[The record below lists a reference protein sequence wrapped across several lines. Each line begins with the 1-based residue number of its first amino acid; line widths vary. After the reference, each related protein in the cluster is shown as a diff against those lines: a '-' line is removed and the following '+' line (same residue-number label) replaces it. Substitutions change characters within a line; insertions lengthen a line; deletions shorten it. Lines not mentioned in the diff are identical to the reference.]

1 LDPWTEVRIL
11 EGQPIHPVRARSG
24 RPAAA
29 GRRGYDAADVAP
41 GSDRDRPS
49 WSAQAG
55 VRRPDQRRLTDSSVP
70 WRGSISQPSRK
81 LTRHRGGGATKFC
94 RAGRPLAI
102 RRATA
107 GDAASVAA
115 LWLAS
120 FRATYAFPIAH
131 TDDQVERWIRD
142 VVIARQETWVAA
154 TRAEAVGLM
163 SLDGEML
170 DQLYVRPGWTG
181 QGIGSELLRLA
192 KARRPGGLALYTFQV
207 NSGARRFYERHR
219 FVAVSFGDGSGN
231 DEGQPDVRYE
241 WRPMRSGPLG

>member
-1 LDPWTEVRIL
+1 MI
-11 EGQPIHPVRARSG
+11 
-24 RPAAA
+24 
-29 GRRGYDAADVAP
+29 Y
-41 GSDRDRPS
+41 
-49 WSAQAG
+49 
-55 VRRPDQRRLTDSSVP
+55 
-70 WRGSISQPSRK
+70 
-81 LTRHRGGGATKFC
+81 
-94 RAGRPLAI
+94 RAGRPRAI

-107 GDAASVAA
+107 DDAASVAA

-120 FRATYAFPIAH
+120 FRATYTFPIVH

-154 TRAEAVGLM
+154 ARGEAPVGLL

-181 QGIGSELLRLA
+181 QGIGSELVRFA
-192 KARRPGGLALYTFQV
+192 KERRPDGLALYTFQV

-219 FVAVSFGDGSGN
+219 FVAVSFGDGSAN

-241 WRPMRSGPLG
+241 WRPTASGPLG